1 MCTGEKAQVQVIM
14 NQLVCW
20 PKLGSEMEKVGGNW
34 THVLG
39 VKPTGFFFCFQHR
52 TLIKYTYSLQLHL
65 NFRASQLS
73 SINTFLSRKFPLL
86 NKQYLTSPVRLE
98 EEIVFLIRSSV
109 P

>member
-39 VKPTGFFFCFQHR
+39 VKPTGFFFF
-52 TLIKYTYSLQLHL
+52 
-65 NFRASQLS
+65 FF
-73 SINTFLSRKFPLL
+73 SIGL
-86 NKQYLTSPVRLE
+86 
-98 EEIVFLIRSSV
+98 
-109 P
+109 